1 MTSKLGHYDI
11 VEELG
16 RGGMG
21 VVYKGYE
28 PALGRYV
35 AIKVLATAM
44 AHDPVFV
51 ERFLREA
58 RSMATLS
65 DPNIIQIYFIGQDED
80 QVFFAMEFIEGD
92 SLSGWIKR
100 EGKLATGD
108 ALKVLL
114 QTSKGL
120 AAAHAEGVIHRDIKP
135 GNIMINTRGVVKV
148 ADFGIALAS
157 NDISSSKLTS
167 TGALVG
173 TPGYLPPEVCL
184 GRAVD
189 QRSDIF
195 ALGIVLFETLTGR
208 MPFNDASPL
217 KLMLEIVE
225 SDIPDIRQFNPD
237 VDDEAVRILGRM
249 LEKNPS
255 DRYQSC
261 DELCADL
268 HKHPLATG
276 PLTLKPKPVDQGD
289 KATMIGVPTHG
300 TGGHKPPRGA
310 TPPPQ
315 VGARTQPVMAAPSPG
330 TMAPPPQ
337 PQLGA
342 TVQTGHVVGA
352 PAKKSLALPIA
363 IVALLVLA
371 GGGYGGYRYM
381 SAQAEAAAAAATAAA
396 AANAAAAT
404 TTVAAPTPPVNAAVN
419 TAAAAVPGAIA
430 GSRTSTAPAGIDPVA
445 ATGPAAASLQ
455 PADGAVPVNPATSA
469 QNVEEMVA
477 KEVARR
483 ERLAAQQE
491 AARKKRQAAAAAAAN
506 NDDDETVSDDD
517 GGGATTTDARAL
529 RKAYLCRTQHRC

>member
-1 MTSKLGHYDI
+1 MAARLGHYDI
-11 VEELG
+11 VDELG

-35 AIKVLATAM
+35 AIKVLSTQM

-58 RSMATLS
+58 RSMAALS

-80 QVFFAMEFIEGD
+80 QVFFAMEFIDGD
-92 SLSGWIKR
+92 SLSGFLKR
-100 EGKLATGD
+100 DGKISTGD
-108 ALKVLL
+108 AIKVLL
-114 QTSKGL
+114 QAAKGL

-135 GNIMINTRGVVKV
+135 GNIMINNRGVVKV

-184 GRAVD
+184 GKAVD

-195 ALGIVLFETLTGR
+195 ALGIVLFESLTGR

-225 SDIPDIRQFNPD
+225 SDIPDIREFNPE
-237 VDDEAVRILGRM
+237 VDEETVRILGRM

-261 DELCADL
+261 DELNADL
-268 HKHPLATG
+268 MKHPAAMG
-276 PLTLKPKPVDQGD
+276 PLQVKAKPADQAS
-289 KATMIGVPTHG
+289 KATMVGMPTPA

-315 VGARTQPVMAAPSPG
+315 VGARTQPVMAAPSQA
-330 TMAPPPQ
+330 TITPPPV
-337 PQLGA
+337 PAPVGA
-342 TVQTGHVVGA
+342 TVQTGQVVA
-352 PAKKSLALPIA
+352 PEKKSKALPIA
-363 IVALLVLA
+363 LAALLVLGA
-371 GGGYGGYRYM
+371 GGFAVWKFVLSKPAVEPGVD
-381 SAQAEAAAAAATAAA
+381 SSIAAAASTAPPPSPIPPAPSA
-396 AANAAAAT
+396 S
-404 TTVAAPTPPVNAAVN
+404 VAAPAPPPTALAN
-419 TAAAAVPGAIA
+419 TASPPANAVPV
-430 GSRTSTAPAGIDPVA
+430 SEP
-445 ATGPAAASLQ
+445 GPAAASLQ
-455 PADGAVPVNPATSA
+455 PADGAVKVDPAASA
-469 QNVEEMVA
+469 QDMEAMIA

-483 ERLAAQQE
+483 ERIAADQK
-491 AARKKRQAAAAAAAN
+491 AARERKRAQAAAAAAN
-506 NDDDETVSDDD
+506 SDDSETVSDDD
-517 GGGATTTDARAL
+517 TGGGATTQDARAL
-529 RKAYLCRTQHRC
+529 RRAYLCRTQHRC

>member
-1 MTSKLGHYDI
+1 MTQRLGHYDI
-11 VEELG
+11 VDELG

-80 QVFFAMEFIEGD
+80 QVFFAMEFIDGD

-100 EGKLATGD
+100 EGKLQVGD
-108 ALKVLL
+108 ALKILL
-114 QTSKGL
+114 QASKGL

-135 GNIMINTRGVVKV
+135 GNIMINNRGVVKV

-184 GRAVD
+184 GKAVD

-195 ALGIVLFETLTGR
+195 ALGIVLFESLTGR

-225 SDIPDIRQFNPD
+225 SDIPDIREFNPE
-237 VDDEAVRILGRM
+237 VDEETVRILGRM

-261 DELCADL
+261 DELNADL

-276 PLTLKPKPVDQGD
+276 PLVVKAKPVDQSD
-289 KATMIGVPTHG
+289 KATMIGLPTPG
-300 TGGHKPPRGA
+300 TGGHRPPRGA

-315 VGARTQPVMAAPSPG
+315 VGARTQPVMAAPSQAG
-330 TMAPPPQ
+330 MAAAPAAAAP
-337 PQLGA
+337 LGA
-342 TVQTGHVVGA
+342 TIQTGPVYA
-352 PAKKSLALPIA
+352 PPAKSSKALPITLA
-363 IVALLVLA
+363 ALLVLGA
-371 GGGYGGYRYM
+371 AGYGGYRM
-381 SAQAEAAAAAATAAA
+381 FGPKPEAAVVEAAPAPAPIEAPVAPVAPPPAASATAGL
-396 AANAAAAT
+396 AANAT
-404 TTVAAPTPPVNAAVN
+404 VPSTTVAVTEP
-419 TAAAAVPGAIA
+419 
-430 GSRTSTAPAGIDPVA
+430 
-445 ATGPAAASLQ
+445 TGPAAASLQ
-455 PADGAVPVNPATSA
+455 PADGAVPATQIPS
-469 QNVEEMVA
+469 QEQMEDMVA
-477 KEVARR
+477 REVERR
-483 ERLAAQQE
+483 ERIAAAQE
-491 AARKKRQAAAAAAAN
+491 AARRKRQQAAAAAAASS
-506 NDDDETVSDDD
+506 DEDETVSDDGE
-517 GGGATTTDARAL
+517 GGGSQMDARAA
-529 RKAYLCRTQHRC
+529 RKAYLCRTQRRC

>member
-1 MTSKLGHYDI
+1 M
-11 VEELG
+11 
-16 RGGMG
+16 
-21 VVYKGYE
+21 
-28 PALGRYV
+28 
-35 AIKVLATAM
+35 KVLATAM

-65 DPNIIQIYFIGQDED
+65 DPNIINIYFIGQDED

-225 SDIPDIRQFNPD
+225 SDIPDIREFNPD
-237 VDDEAVRILGRM
+237 VDDETVRILGRM
-249 LEKNPS
+249 LEKDPS

-268 HKHPLATG
+268 HKHPLANG
-276 PLTLKPKPVDQGD
+276 PLTLKAKPVDQSSQ
-289 KATMIGVPTHG
+289 ATMVGLPTPG
-300 TGGHKPPRGA
+300 TGGHRPPRGA

-315 VGARTQPVMAAPSPG
+315 VGARTQPVMAAPPPA
-330 TMAPPPQ
+330 TMAPPPAPQ
-337 PQLGA
+337 PLMGA
-342 TVQTGHVVGA
+342 TIQTGPVA
-352 PAKKSLALPIA
+352 APPAKKSLALPLA

-371 GGGYGGYRYM
+371 GAGYGGYRYM
-381 SAQAEAAAAAATAAA
+381 AAKAEAAAAAATAAA
-396 AANAAAAT
+396 AANVAAAAST
-404 TTVAAPTPPVNAAVN
+404 IAAPTPPAAPPVAAAIN
-419 TAAAAVPGAIA
+419 TAAATAPGAIA
-430 GSRTSTAPAGIDPVA
+430 SSSTAPAGIDSVA
-445 ATGPAAASLQ
+445 VSGPAAASLQ
-455 PADGAVPVNPATSA
+455 PGDGAVPVNPAASA
-469 QNVEEMVA
+469 QDMEAMIA

-483 ERLAAQQE
+483 ERIAAQQE

-506 NDDDETVSDDD
+506 SDDETVSDEDS
-517 GGGATTTDARAL
+517 GGATTSDARAL

>member
-58 RSMATLS
+58 RAMAALS
-65 DPNIIQIYFIGQDED
+65 DPHIIQIYFIGQDED
-80 QVFFAMEFIEGD
+80 QVFFAMEFIDGD
-92 SLSGWIKR
+92 SLSGWLKR
-100 EGKLATGD
+100 DGKLGIGD
-108 ALKVLL
+108 ALKILL
-114 QTSKGL
+114 QASQGL

-135 GNIMINTRGVVKV
+135 GNIMINNRGVVKV

-184 GRAVD
+184 GKAVD

-225 SDIPDIRQFNPD
+225 SDIPDIREFNPD
-237 VDDEAVRILGRM
+237 VDDETVRILGRM

-261 DELCADL
+261 DELNADL
-268 HKHPLATG
+268 MKHPQAIG
-276 PLTLKPKPVDQGD
+276 PLSLKAKPVDQGD
-289 KATMIGVPTHG
+289 KATMIGLPTPG
-300 TGGHKPPRGA
+300 TGGHKPPPRGA
-310 TPPPQ
+310 TPLPQ
-315 VGARTQPVMAAPSPG
+315 VGARTQPLMSQPASGTFAPQTQAPGTAAP
-330 TMAPPPQ
+330 AV
-337 PQLGA
+337 GA
-342 TVQTGHVVGA
+342 TVQTGQVVA
-352 PAKKSLALPIA
+352 APPAKSKALPIA
-363 IVALLVLA
+363 LVSLLVL
-371 GGGYGGYRYM
+371 GGVGFGAYKVFGPKPEPP
-381 SAQAEAAAAAATAAA
+381 ADATTTAAA
-396 AANAAAAT
+396 PGPGTSPVAPPAPPPAPAARVAKAGTATVASPTAAN
-404 TTVAAPTPPVNAAVN
+404 VAA
-419 TAAAAVPGAIA
+419 GAH
-430 GSRTSTAPAGIDPVA
+430 
-445 ATGPAAASLQ
+445 PAAESLQ
-455 PADGAVPVNPATSA
+455 PATGAVAASGPTQA
-469 QNVEEMVA
+469 ELDEMVQR
-477 KEVARR
+477 EVARH
-483 ERLAAQQE
+483 ERIAAQE
-491 AARKKRQAAAAAAAN
+491 KAARDKKRAAAAAAN
-506 NDDDETVSDDD
+506 SDTGEDETVSDDD
-517 GGGATTTDARAL
+517 SGGGGATDTRAL